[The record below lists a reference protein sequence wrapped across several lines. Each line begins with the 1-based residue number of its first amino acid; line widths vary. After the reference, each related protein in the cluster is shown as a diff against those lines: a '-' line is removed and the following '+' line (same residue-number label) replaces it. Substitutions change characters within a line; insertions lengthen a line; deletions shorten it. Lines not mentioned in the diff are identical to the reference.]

1 MHRLIV
7 AGFAALSLAA
17 PACHGEENGG
27 DAVRAHYDNSADAVE
42 RQAQTQPNPTAR
54 KIYQARADALREEG
68 KDRETG
74 LKGGTPSSGQG
85 GDVGKR

>member
-7 AGFAALSLAA
+7 AGLAA
-17 PACHGEENGG
+17 SSLTLAACHGPRNGS
-27 DAVRAHYDNSADAVE
+27 DAVRAQYDNSADAVE
-42 RQAQTQPNPTAR
+42 RQAQGQSDPTAQ

-74 LKGGTPSSGQG
+74 LNGGSPSSGPG
-85 GDVGKR
+85 GTIR